1 MKDEIMN
8 RNKER
13 SGNRCGLRG
22 GTGCGA
28 WKPLARRL
36 EPSKQGGAEA
46 AKVHSIICSV
56 RELHRIASLAD
67 RERARARQGL
77 KIFNLPGK
85 KRASLV

>member
-1 MKDEIMN
+1 MRAQGGNGLWSVQSIG
-8 RNKER
+8 KETR
-13 SGNRCGLRG
+13 
-22 GTGCGA
+22 
-28 WKPLARRL
+28 
-36 EPSKQGGAEA
+36 SKQGGAEA